1 MSLFKSAATI
11 SGLTFLSRITGL
23 ARDIIIA
30 RAFGASALTDAFWV
44 AFRIP
49 NLLRRLFAEGAFSQA
64 FVPILGA
71 YKEQYEEAEV
81 KRLIDHVSLI
91 LGTTLLMV
99 SILGAIFA
107 PFIVTIMASGLAR
120 EGGQAFDAAIW
131 MTRVMFPYIFC
142 MSLVALA
149 SGVLNTWKK
158 FAVPAFTPILLNLSM
173 IGSAIFLVNYFEL
186 PIYALAVGVMIGGFL
201 QLATQWLALAKI
213 GMLPRP
219 TLAYKEAW
227 QNSTVRRIIKLM
239 GPATIGVSVAQIS
252 LLINTNIATWL
263 PGGSVSWLSFADR
276 LMEFPTALL
285 GIALGTVLLPSLA
298 AAHANEDHQRY
309 SQLMDWGLR
318 LICLLGLPC
327 MLGLALLGDGLVAT
341 LFNYGAFGSHDV
353 AQTQMAV
360 IAYGFGI
367 LGILAVKILAP
378 GFYAKQDIRTPVKIA
393 IMVLI
398 LTQMMNLILVPF
410 LKHSGLALS
419 IGLGA
424 SINALLLYRGLRRR
438 NIYQPSGGWL
448 KFFIRLIPA
457 LALMSLWL
465 ILCASQINW
474 AQDSTS
480 GLIYQLSQQW
490 TLFGS
495 ANFVVWRLL
504 TLMVVLLGSVIIYF
518 GSLIVS
524 GFRPRDFLNR

>member
-71 YKEQYEEAEV
+71 YKEQYSEAEV
-81 KRLIDHVSLI
+81 KGLLNHVSLI
-91 LGTTLLMV
+91 LGATLLLI

-107 PFIVTIMASGLAR
+107 PLIVTLMASGMAR
-120 EGGQAFDAAIW
+120 DGGEPYAAAIW

-149 SGVLNTWKK
+149 SGVLNTWRK
-158 FAVPAFTPILLNLSM
+158 FAIPAFTPILLNLSM
-173 IGSAIFLVNYFEL
+173 IGAALLLVEHVAL
-186 PIYALAVGVMIGGFL
+186 PIYALAVGVMIGGVL
-201 QLATQWLALAKI
+201 QLGTQWLALARI
-213 GMLPRP
+213 DMLPRP
-219 TLAYKEAW
+219 GLNFKAAW

-239 GPATIGVSVAQIS
+239 GPATIGVSVAQLS

-285 GIALGTVLLPSLA
+285 GIALGTVLLPNLA

-327 MLGLALLGDGLVAT
+327 MLGLALLSDGLVAA
-341 LFNYGAFGSHDV
+341 LFNYGAFSSTDV
-353 AQTQMAV
+353 AQTQKAV

-393 IMVLI
+393 VLV
-398 LTQMMNLILVPF
+398 LVMTQAMNLVLVP
-410 LKHSGLALS
+410 LLQHSGLALS

-424 SINALLLYRGLRRR
+424 TLNAFLLYRGLRKR
-438 NIYQPSGGWL
+438 NIYQPSGAWL
-448 KFFIRLIPA
+448 SFFLRLLPA
-457 LALMSLWL
+457 LLLMALWL
-465 ILCASQINW
+465 VACGHVISW
-474 AQDSTS
+474 EQDSS
-480 GLIYQLSQQW
+480 HGLIYYLSQQW
-490 TLFGS
+490 PLAAQNS
-495 ANFVVWRLL
+495 FVLWRLVIL
-504 TLMVVLLGSVIIYF
+504 ALVLLCCVVIYF
-518 GSLIVS
+518 ASLLVS
-524 GFRPRDFLNR
+524 GFRVRDFLKR

>member
-71 YKEQYEEAEV
+71 YKEQYEEAQV
-81 KRLIDHVSLI
+81 KQLINHVTLI
-91 LGTTLLMV
+91 LGATLLIV
-99 SILGAIFA
+99 SMLGAIFA
-107 PFIVTIMASGLAR
+107 PLIVTIMASGLAR
-120 EGGQAFDAAIW
+120 DGGQPFEAAIW

-149 SGVLNTWKK
+149 SGVLNTWRK
-158 FAVPAFTPILLNLSM
+158 FAIPAFTPILLNFSM
-173 IGSAIFLVNYFEL
+173 IGSALLLVNYFEL
-186 PIYALAVGVMIGGFL
+186 PIYALAVGVMIGGVL
-201 QLATQWLALAKI
+201 QLGTQWLALAKI

-219 TLAYKEAW
+219 SLSFSKAW

-298 AAHANEDHQRY
+298 AAHANDDHQRY

-341 LFNYGAFGSHDV
+341 LFNYGAFSSHDV

-393 IMVLI
+393 IIVLI
-398 LTQMMNLILVPF
+398 LTQVMNAVLVPL

-424 SINALLLYRGLRRR
+424 TLNAFLLYRGLRRR
-438 NIYQPSGGWL
+438 EIYQPSGAWL
-448 KFFIRLIPA
+448 KFFLRLLPA
-457 LALMSLWL
+457 LLLMALWL
-465 ILCASQINW
+465 ILCANFINW
-474 AQDSTS
+474 EQDSSS

-490 TLFGS
+490 SIFGGS
-495 ANFVVWRLL
+495 SFVIWRLL
-504 TLMVVLLGSVIIYF
+504 ALMTVLMGSGVIYF
-518 GSLIVS
+518 AGLYLS
-524 GFRPRDFLNR
+524 GFRVRDFLNR

>member
-64 FVPILGA
+64 FVPIMGV
-71 YKEQYEEAEV
+71 YKEQHEEAEV
-81 KRLIDHVSLI
+81 KELINMVTLI
-91 LGTTLLMV
+91 LGATLLIV

-107 PFIVTIMASGLAR
+107 PFIVTIMASGIAR
-120 EGGQAFDAAIW
+120 EGGQPFDAAIW
-131 MTRVMFPYIFC
+131 MTRIMFPYIFC

-149 SGVLNTWKK
+149 SGVLNTWRK
-158 FAVPAFTPILLNLSM
+158 FAIPAFTPILLNLSM
-173 IGSAIFLVNYFEL
+173 IGSALFLVRYFEL

-201 QLATQWLALAKI
+201 QLATQWIALAKI

-219 TLAYKEAW
+219 SLRFKEAW
-227 QNSTVRRIIKLM
+227 QNSTVRRIITLM

-263 PGGSVSWLSFADR
+263 PRGSVSWLSFADR

-285 GIALGTVLLPSLA
+285 GIALGTVLLPTLA
-298 AAHANEDHQRY
+298 AAHANNDHQRY

-327 MLGLALLGDGLVAT
+327 MVGLALLSDGLVAS
-341 LFNYGAFGSHDV
+341 LFNYGAFSSHDV

-393 IMVLI
+393 IIVLV
-398 LTQMMNLILVPF
+398 LTQVMNLFLVP
-410 LKHSGLALS
+410 LLQHSGLALS

-424 SINALLLYRGLRRR
+424 TINALLLYRGLRQR

-448 KFFIRLIPA
+448 RFFIRLLPA
-457 LALMSLWL
+457 LVLMALWL
-465 ILCASQINW
+465 LLCGQLIEWS
-474 AQDSTS
+474 QDSSS
-480 GLIYQLSQQW
+480 GLIYTLSQQW
-490 TLFGS
+490 GIFGS
-495 ANFVVWRLL
+495 ASFVVWRLV
-504 TLMVVLLGSVIIYF
+504 TLMAVLLASILIYF
-518 GSLIVS
+518 GSLFVF
-524 GFRPRDFLNR
+524 GFRVRNFFNR

>member
-71 YKEQYEEAEV
+71 YKEQYEEKEV
-81 KRLIDHVSLI
+81 KRLIDHV
-91 LGTTLLMV
+91 TLL
-99 SILGAIFA
+99 LGATLLLVSLLGAVFA
-107 PFIVTIMASGLAR
+107 PLIVMLMASGIAK
-120 EGGQAFDAAIW
+120 EGGESFEAAIW

-149 SGVLNTWKK
+149 SGVLNTWRK
-158 FAVPAFTPILLNLSM
+158 FVIPAFTPILLNLSM
-173 IGSAIFLVNYFEL
+173 IGAALFLINYFKL
-186 PIYALAVGVMIGGFL
+186 PIYALAVGVMIGGLL
-201 QLATQWLALAKI
+201 QLITQWIALAKI

-219 TLAYKEAW
+219 TLDFKEAW

-276 LMEFPTALL
+276 LMEFPIAIL
-285 GIALGTVLLPSLA
+285 GIALGTVLLPNLA

-318 LICLLGLPC
+318 LICILGLPC
-327 MLGLALLGDGLVAT
+327 MVGLALLGEGLVST
-341 LFNYGAFGSHDV
+341 LFNYGAFGSYDV
-353 AQTQMAV
+353 AQTQLAV

-393 IMVLI
+393 IIVLM
-398 LTQMMNLILVPF
+398 LTQLMNLVLVPL

-424 SINALLLYRGLRRR
+424 TINSLLLYRGLRQR

-448 KFFIRLIPA
+448 RFFMRLLPA
-457 LALMSLWL
+457 LVLMGIWL
-465 ILCASQINW
+465 IFCNQYISW
-474 AQDSTS
+474 SQDSTS
-480 GLIYQLSQQW
+480 GLIYSLNQQW
-490 TLFGS
+490 NIFDTNG
-495 ANFVVWRLL
+495 FVVWRLI
-504 TLMVVLLGSVIIYF
+504 TLGFVLIISVMIYF
-518 GSLIVS
+518 FSLFIS
-524 GFRPRDFLNR
+524 GFRVRDFLKR